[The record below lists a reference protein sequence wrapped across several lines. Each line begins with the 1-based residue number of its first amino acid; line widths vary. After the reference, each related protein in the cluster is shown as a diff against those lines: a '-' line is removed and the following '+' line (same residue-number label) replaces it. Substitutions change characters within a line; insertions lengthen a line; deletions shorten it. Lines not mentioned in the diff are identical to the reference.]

1 MVEHRHSLLLYRR
14 FSLRARSIEIR
25 AQGRHDA
32 RQRRMLSLERVVM
45 LRQVLN
51 SGGYVYAFIVG
62 VAENRIGGRNPKDR
76 NRDQA
81 AGQ

>member
-1 MVEHRHSLLLYRR
+1 
-14 FSLRARSIEIR
+14 
-25 AQGRHDA
+25 
-32 RQRRMLSLERVVM
+32 M

-62 VAENRIGGRNPKDR
+62 VAENRIGGRNPKDG

-81 AGQ
+81 AGQWKRVLLQPGQYSAF